1 MPHPYWG
8 WFAIAMGLI
17 GVIEWEELSLG
28 YLRRGLYEH
37 MMFFATPV
45 IYAVAAW
52 WLFVGSPLS
61 YAAQIR
67 TFAADAC
74 ESHRGLNH
82 SGGHITAVGAR
93 T

>member
-1 MPHPYWG
+1 
-8 WFAIAMGLI
+8 
-17 GVIEWEELSLG
+17 
-28 YLRRGLYEH
+28 

-52 WLFVGSPLS
+52 WLCVGSPLS